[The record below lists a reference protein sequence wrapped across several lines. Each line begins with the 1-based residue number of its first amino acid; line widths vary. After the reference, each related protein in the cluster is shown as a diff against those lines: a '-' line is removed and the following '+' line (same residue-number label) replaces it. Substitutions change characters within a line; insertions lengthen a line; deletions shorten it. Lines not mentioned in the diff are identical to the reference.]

1 MPLETG
7 HPGAESHLGFQ
18 EREGP
23 LGVESRPLRRGG
35 GEGGQIASL
44 SGAPEEEDKDE
55 EKDEAAA
62 DVSAKAP
69 EPVEPAPAKSKKG
82 SAGRKKGEP
91 FSETKWFMVGETVK
105 EQEVEAEDR
114 PLDDLQDV
122 YKQTRTLPPDV
133 RKKFSLKYGAKDDDK
148 GSGKKKK
155 S

>member
-1 MPLETG
+1 MDGTPLEDM
-7 HPGAESHLGFQ
+7 EEDDEQ
-18 EREGP
+18 ED
-23 LGVESRPLRRGG
+23 LST
-35 GEGGQIASL
+35 QIL
-44 SGAPEEEDKDE
+44 EEEDKDE